1 MKKAIAKETI
11 SLGQMVNKGREFY
24 VRKGSI
30 GRLKLCNTPSNM
42 SSIGDFQPGFV
53 EKHFRIV
60 EA

>member
-24 VRKGSI
+24 VRKGSL
-30 GRLKLCNTPSNM
+30 GRVKLCNTPSNM
-42 SSIGDFQPGFV
+42 SCIGEFPPSFV
-53 EKHFRIV
+53 EKNFDII